1 MSSAPF
7 RIQTALRRRHVRRR
21 DPMLFPRPTASAEA
35 SAEAALGIARRW
47 NREPASGIHNFFIAT
62 SICFKRSISF
72 NMRAALFESRLVVL
86 NHERGTL
93 EQGEIGQ
100 NACLID
106 DMREI
111 VVGGRRRQ
119 RGMRVVRREM
129 RR

>member
-1 MSSAPF
+1 
-7 RIQTALRRRHVRRR
+7 
-21 DPMLFPRPTASAEA
+21 
-35 SAEAALGIARRW
+35 
-47 NREPASGIHNFFIAT
+47 
-62 SICFKRSISF
+62 
-72 NMRAALFESRLVVL
+72 MRAALFESRLVDL

-111 VVGGRRRQ
+111 VVGGRRR
-119 RGMRVVRREM
+119 GMRVVRREM